1 MKDEIYCHA
10 IICILLPTNLL
21 HVVHGDIFILYVLDS
36 FKIHCFD

>member
-21 HVVHGDIFILYVLDS
+21 HTVHSEIFILYILGS
-36 FKIHCFD
+36 FKIHCFG